1 MSATIRPI
9 MVVPPEKQFR
19 PIMVVPHGRA
29 IPKPILVPPQAT
41 PATGLPAIPKPILTP
56 PPSMNSPQVRAQLTR
71 RVEAGL
77 RTAQPTSAPMNPE
90 RFASCDVT
98 PMNEFGVRR
107 TAYNIDGE
115 LWVASSPVVPN
126 GKPQWFDLGAMP
138 KV

>member
-1 MSATIRPI
+1 MTAALS
-9 MVVPPEKQFR
+9 
-19 PIMVVPHGRA
+19 
-29 IPKPILVPPQAT
+29 
-41 PATGLPAIPKPILTP
+41 PAIPKPILLP
-56 PPSMNSPQVRAQLTR
+56 PKPALFAIPKPILLPPSSMNSPQVRAQLTR

-107 TAYNIDGE
+107 TAYNINGE

-138 KV
+138 RA